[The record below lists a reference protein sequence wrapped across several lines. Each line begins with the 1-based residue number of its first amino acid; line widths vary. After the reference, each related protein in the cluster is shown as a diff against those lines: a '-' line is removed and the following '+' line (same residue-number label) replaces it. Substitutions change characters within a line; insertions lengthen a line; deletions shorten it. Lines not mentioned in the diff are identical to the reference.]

1 MKRPHSRHV
10 LHLPIVLRRLARLGL
25 VLLGVLAGAS
35 VATAQ
40 TQTPIRFV
48 VGAAAG
54 GAIDV
59 YGRIVGA
66 HMAQTLGRPIVSEIK
81 AGANGN
87 IAAQFVADAPADGGT
102 AWVGAQSMLEVNPI
116 TYRDLRWKVAD
127 FIPIIKGIETPLIL
141 VAHPSVPA
149 KTFDEFIAWAKVN
162 RGKLTYANYSPGTL
176 SHFLGYQVSER
187 YGLDFTQI
195 SYRGNAPQMV
205 DLLAGHALFGFTQLQ
220 GAVEPV
226 RAGLLHALIS
236 SGDRRSA
243 LLPEVPTFADIGQPD
258 LVALAW
264 FGLLLKTG
272 TPPDIVKRF
281 EATAIAAHADPD
293 VRAKLTAQGF
303 DVSGQTG
310 QAFSDSIAVQTERW
324 AKVVKA
330 TGFSAE

>member
-1 MKRPHSRHV
+1 MSPRMLCSSLIAMGLLV
-10 LHLPIVLRRLARLGL
+10 SALAAPAR
-25 VLLGVLAGAS
+25 A
-35 VATAQ
+35 
-40 TQTPIRFV
+40 QTPIRFV
-48 VGAAAG
+48 VGAPAG

-66 HMAQTLGRPIVSEIK
+66 HMAQTLARPIVSEIK

-87 IAAQFVADAPADGGT
+87 IAAQFVDDGPADGSL
-102 AWVGAQSMLEVNPI
+102 AWVGAQSMLEVNHS
-116 TYRDLRWKVAD
+116 TYRDLRWKVSD
-127 FIPIIKGIETPLIL
+127 FIPIIKGVVTPLIL
-141 VAHPSVPA
+141 VVHPSVPA
-149 KTFDEFIAWAKVN
+149 RTFDEFVAWAKQN
-162 RGKLTYANYSPGTL
+162 RGKLTYANYGPGTM

-220 GAVEPV
+220 AVVEPS
-226 RAGLLHALIS
+226 RAGLLRALIS
-236 SGDRRSA
+236 SGDKRSA

-272 TPPDIVKRF
+272 TPPDVVKRF
-281 EATAIAAHADPD
+281 EAAAIAAHADPD
-293 VRAKLTAQGF
+293 VQAKLATQGF

-310 QAFSDSIAVQTERW
+310 QPFVDSIAAQTVRW
-324 AKVVKA
+324 AKIVKA
-330 TGFSAE
+330 TGFTAE